1 MNSFISLTKTFIK
14 ANGMSDTTDKG
25 QKIKIIILSVFS
37 VLFIFLP
44 VILGIGIFVNIITK
58 TLQPIGMT
66 SFGLELMLYILGLFS
81 IVFGIN
87 IVFSEFYFS
96 SDLEY
101 ILPLPLRAMQIVG
114 AKFAAI
120 FHMENFMQFAL
131 ILSCLV
137 GFGLGTKMSIFG
149 WGVSILGIVTLPI
162 LALVYCAIVSMLIM
176 GVTRFIRNKE
186 LIQRVSVVIIFVL
199 LIIIVASIGSM
210 QTLNIEEAIEKMATG
225 NKSVFNTL
233 SIIFPNVYFFV
244 KAISESSVSA
254 LFIYLGINIVAIGI
268 MLVVAEG
275 LYYRGL
281 IGLSSGMSTKKTK
294 DVDSLL
300 KKNKVRGQSYAYF
313 LKEVKILFRT
323 PTYFTNCIA
332 VNFIWPIFVY
342 AIYKLGGKGIST
354 EQIRTSYR
362 ENELSV
368 QLIFVLGIVAIAILI
383 TALNSISSNGLS
395 REGKHFQFMKY
406 IPVDYKI
413 QWNVKALVGAMFSFI
428 GICVFY
434 IPLGIYMGIGIGH
447 MVVHIVLV
455 AIAILFIAYT
465 GLYIDSIQP
474 KLIWD
479 DELSSLR
486 ENYNTFFSMG
496 IAIVHVA
503 IMCIGGYFLFNKLK
517 ISIWLVYGI
526 VGGILL
532 ALSIFILLITKESK
546 VKNIE
551 EQEET

>member
-1 MNSFISLTKTFIK
+1 MNSFISLSKTFIK
-14 ANGMSDTTDKG
+14 ANGMSQATDKG

-44 VILGIGIFVNIITK
+44 VILGVGVFVNIMTK

-66 SFGLELMLYILGLFS
+66 AFGLELMLYILCLFS

-114 AKFAAI
+114 AKFVAV
-120 FHMENFMQFAL
+120 FYMENFMQFAL
-131 ILSCLV
+131 ILSCFV
-137 GFGLGTKMSIFG
+137 GFGLGSKMSIFG
-149 WGVSILGIVTLPI
+149 WIVSVVGIITIPI
-162 LALVYCAIVSMLIM
+162 LALVYCAILSMLIM

-186 LIQRVSVVIIFVL
+186 LIQRISVVIIFII
-199 LIIIVASIGSM
+199 LIVIVASIGSM
-210 QTLNIEEAIEKMATG
+210 QTMNIEAAIEKMATG
-225 NKSVFNTL
+225 NKNLFNTL
-233 SIIFPNVYFFV
+233 SFIFPNVYFFV
-244 KAISESSVSA
+244 KAINTSSIGSLAVY
-254 LFIYLGINIVAIGI
+254 IVINIVAIGI
-268 MLVVAEG
+268 MLVVAEL

-281 IGLSSGMSTKKTK
+281 VGLSSGVSTKMTRN
-294 DVDSLL
+294 VDSLL
-300 KKNKVRGQSYAYF
+300 KRNKVCGQGYAYF
-313 LKEVKILFRT
+313 MKELRTLFRT
-323 PTYFTNCIA
+323 PTYFTNCVA

-342 AIYKLGGKGIST
+342 AIYKLVGKGISL

-362 ENELSV
+362 ENELSI
-368 QLIFVLGIVAIAILI
+368 QLIVVLGIVGIAILI

-395 REGKHFQFMKY
+395 REGKHFQFIKY
-406 IPVDYKI
+406 IPVEYRI
-413 QWNVKALVGAMFSFI
+413 QWNVKALVGAMLSFI
-428 GICVFY
+428 GICTFY
-434 IPLGIYMGIGIGH
+434 LPFGIYIRLGVQHIII
-447 MVVHIVLV
+447 HIVLV
-455 AIAILFIAYT
+455 ALAIIFVAYM

-496 IAIVHVA
+496 IAIVQAV
-503 IMCIGGYFLFNKLK
+503 IMCLGGYFVFNKIK
-517 ISIWLVYGI
+517 ISIWWVYVIIG
-526 VGGILL
+526 VILL
-532 ALSIFILLITKESK
+532 MCNVVIMLITKKSFI
-546 VKNIE
+546 KNIE